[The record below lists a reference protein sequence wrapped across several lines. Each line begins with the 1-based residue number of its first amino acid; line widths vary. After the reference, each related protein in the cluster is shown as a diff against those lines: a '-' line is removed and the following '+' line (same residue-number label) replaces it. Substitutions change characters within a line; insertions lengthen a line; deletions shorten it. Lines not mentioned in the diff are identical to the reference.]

1 MLCAQVYCVNIDNQ
15 NNNNAVRKEEFFT
28 RLDKAEQQLAR
39 GEGVAFTNRED
50 MNAWLNFL

>member
-1 MLCAQVYCVNIDNQ
+1 M
-15 NNNNAVRKEEFFT
+15 RKEEFYT